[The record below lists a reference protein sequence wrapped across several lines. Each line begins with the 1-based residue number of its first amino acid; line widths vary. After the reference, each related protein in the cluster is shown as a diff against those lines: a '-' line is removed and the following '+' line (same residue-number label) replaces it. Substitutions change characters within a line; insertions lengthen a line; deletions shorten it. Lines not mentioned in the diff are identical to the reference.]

1 MNRPQTVITYV
12 NVAHFVDHYAM
23 LIFAAAVILM
33 APAFNLGYAEML
45 PYATPGFVAFGAGSL
60 ATGWLGDRW
69 SRRHMMAIFFI
80 GIGFS
85 MISVGFVQT
94 PLQLGAA
101 LFAIGV
107 FASIYHPVG
116 TAMIVS
122 YAEQIGR
129 EVGINGVWGNLGV
142 ALSALI
148 TGLLAQYLG
157 WRWAFI
163 VPGIAT
169 IAIGVAFMRAVSHER
184 RSGHR
189 TEQATA
195 RVARKDMW
203 RVFAALLIAVLAS
216 STTFNAVTVALPKLF
231 AERLAELTTN
241 PALLGLITAGVYVFG
256 ALTQYNVGKLID
268 RHSLKQIFLV
278 LALLPAPLLY
288 AAAAL
293 NNVPLL
299 LVSIGIVMGMFGL
312 VTVNDA
318 MVGKYTADEWRAR
331 AYSVRYFVG
340 FTAAGV
346 AVGMIAVLHDMGGFA
361 LTLKVFAALCA
372 FIIVAA
378 LLFPADRQQDQLA
391 PQPAE

>member
-1 MNRPQTVITYV
+1 MNRPQTVINYV
-12 NVAHFVDHYAM
+12 NIAHFIDHYAM

-69 SRRHMMAIFFI
+69 SRRHMMAIYFI

-101 LFAIGV
+101 LFAIGI

-122 YAEQIGR
+122 YAQQIGR

-148 TGLLAQYLG
+148 TGVLAQYVS

-163 VPGIAT
+163 VPGVAT
-169 IAIGVAFMRAVSHER
+169 IAIGVAFMRAVQHEV
-184 RSGHR
+184 RSGHK
-189 TEQATA
+189 TEGATA

-231 AERLAELTTN
+231 AERLTDMTTN
-241 PALLGLITAGVYVFG
+241 PALLGVITAGVYVFG

-278 LALLPAPLLY
+278 LALFPAPLLY
-288 AAAAL
+288 GAAVL

-299 LVSIGIVMGMFGL
+299 VVSIGIVMGMFGL

-331 AYSVRYFVG
+331 AYSVRYFIG

-346 AVGMIAVLHDMGGFA
+346 AVGMIAWLHDMGGFA
-361 LTLKVFAALCA
+361 LTLKVFAALTA

-378 LLFPADRQQDQLA
+378 LIFPADERKPEFA
-391 PQPAE
+391 AQPAE

>member
-1 MNRPQTVITYV
+1 
-12 NVAHFVDHYAM
+12 
-23 LIFAAAVILM
+23 
-33 APAFNLGYAEML
+33 
-45 PYATPGFVAFGAGSL
+45 
-60 ATGWLGDRW
+60 
-69 SRRHMMAIFFI
+69 
-80 GIGFS
+80 
-85 MISVGFVQT
+85 
-94 PLQLGAA
+94 
-101 LFAIGV
+101 
-107 FASIYHPVG
+107 
-116 TAMIVS
+116 
-122 YAEQIGR
+122 
-129 EVGINGVWGNLGV
+129 
-142 ALSALI
+142 
-148 TGLLAQYLG
+148 
-157 WRWAFI
+157 
-163 VPGIAT
+163 
-169 IAIGVAFMRAVSHER
+169 
-184 RSGHR
+184 
-189 TEQATA
+189 
-195 RVARKDMW
+195 
-203 RVFAALLIAVLAS
+203 VFAALLIAVLAS

>member
-1 MNRPQTVITYV
+1 MGV
-12 NVAHFVDHYAM
+12 
-23 LIFAAAVILM
+23 
-33 APAFNLGYAEML
+33 
-45 PYATPGFVAFGAGSL
+45 
-60 ATGWLGDRW
+60 
-69 SRRHMMAIFFI
+69 
-80 GIGFS
+80 
-85 MISVGFVQT
+85 
-94 PLQLGAA
+94 A
-101 LFAIGV
+101 LFAIGI

-148 TGLLAQYLG
+148 TGVLAQYLG

-163 VPGIAT
+163 VPGVAT
-169 IAIGVAFMRAVSHER
+169 IAIGIAFMRTVSHEVR
-184 RSGHR
+184 KGHT
-189 TEQATA
+189 TEQPTS
-195 RVARKDMW
+195 RVAKKDMW
-203 RVFAALLIAVLAS
+203 RVFLSVLIAVLAA

-231 AERLAELTTN
+231 AERLTELTTN

-268 RHSLKQIFLV
+268 RYSLKQIFLV
-278 LALLPAPLLY
+278 MALLPAPLLY
-288 AAAAL
+288 GAAVL

-299 LVSIGIVMGMFGL
+299 LVSIGVVMGMFGL

-331 AYSVRYFVG
+331 AYSVRYFIG

-346 AVGMIAVLHDMGGFA
+346 AVGLIAWLHEMGGFA
-361 LTLKVFAALCA
+361 LTLKVFAALCV

-378 LLFPADRQQDQLA
+378 LVFPPELRKQAFA
-391 PQPAE
+391 AQPAE

>member
-1 MNRPQTVITYV
+1 MSRPQTVITYV
-12 NVAHFVDHYAM
+12 NIAHFIDHYAM

-69 SRRHMMAIFFI
+69 SRRHMIAIYFV
-80 GIGFS
+80 GIGLS
-85 MISVGFVQT
+85 MIGVGFVQT
-94 PLQLGAA
+94 PVQLGGA
-101 LFAIGV
+101 LFAIGI

-122 YAEQIGR
+122 YAEKIGR

-148 TGLLAQYLG
+148 TGVLAQYLG

-163 VPGIAT
+163 LPGIVT
-169 IAIGVAFMRAVSHER
+169 VGIGVAFMKAVHHEVR
-184 RSGHR
+184 TGHA
-189 TEQATA
+189 TQQATVRIA
-195 RVARKDMW
+195 KNDMW
-203 RVFAALLIAVLAS
+203 RVFLSLLLAVVAS

-231 AERLAELTTN
+231 AERLSDLTTS
-241 PALLGLITAGVYVFG
+241 PAMLGIITACVYAFG
-256 ALTQYNVGKLID
+256 ALTQFNVGKLVD
-268 RHSLKQIFLV
+268 KYSLKHVFLL
-278 LALLPAPLLY
+278 LAVLPAPLLY
-288 AAAAL
+288 GAAYFHNL
-293 NNVPLL
+293 PLL
-299 LVSIGIVMGMFGL
+299 VVSIGFVMGMFGL

-331 AYSVRYFVG
+331 AYSVRYFIG

-346 AVGMIAVLHDMGGFA
+346 AVGLIAWLHEMGGFA
-361 LTLKVFAALCA
+361 LTLKVFSALCLLT
-372 FIIVAA
+372 IVGA
-378 LLFPADRQQDQLA
+378 LVFPAERRKPELSA
-391 PQPAE
+391 QPAE